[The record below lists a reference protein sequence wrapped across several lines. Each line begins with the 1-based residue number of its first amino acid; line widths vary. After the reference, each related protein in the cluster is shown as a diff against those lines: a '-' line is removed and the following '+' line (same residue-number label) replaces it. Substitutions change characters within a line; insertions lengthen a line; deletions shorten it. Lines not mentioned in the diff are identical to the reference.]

1 MLQNVALVLVQKN
14 ESPKFLLIKLE
25 IEVMNLPDLQ
35 YLPITILKAGYS
47 VWLRYISH
55 ALRLP

>member
-25 IEVMNLPDLQ
+25 IEAMNLPDLQ

-47 VWLRYISH
+47 V
-55 ALRLP
+55 RL